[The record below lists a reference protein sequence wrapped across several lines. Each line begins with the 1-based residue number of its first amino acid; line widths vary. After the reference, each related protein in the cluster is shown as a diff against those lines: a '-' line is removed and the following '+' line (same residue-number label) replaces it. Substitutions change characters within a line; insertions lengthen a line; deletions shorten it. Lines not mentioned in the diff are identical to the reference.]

1 MTTVSGVVVDVGSK
15 TVNTR
20 FGAKLTYDIKL
31 DDGNYYKFGFK
42 KPPVN
47 VGDTVSFS
55 YAAGKYG
62 NEADINSVK
71 ITGASTGTAA
81 HPSIAAATSVT
92 SGRGGYRPFPIPP
105 DHGDRS
111 IVRQNALTNARE
123 LVCNYYPIEDATK
136 EQLVE
141 AADIII
147 ELAYKFEA
155 YTSGQREVDAAE
167 EIMKGGKVS

>member
-31 DDGNYYKFGFK
+31 DDGYYYKFGFK

-47 VGDTVSFS
+47 VGDEVSFS
-55 YAAGKYG
+55 YAVGKYG

-81 HPSIAAATSVT
+81 HPSTAAATSVS

-105 DHGDRS
+105 DHGDRA

-123 LVCNYYPIEDATK
+123 VVCKYVAVDESDLSK
-136 EQLVE
+136 VVDL
-141 AADIII
+141 II
-147 ELAYKFEA
+147 ETAYKFEE
-155 YTSGQREVDAAE
+155 YTSGQREVNAAE